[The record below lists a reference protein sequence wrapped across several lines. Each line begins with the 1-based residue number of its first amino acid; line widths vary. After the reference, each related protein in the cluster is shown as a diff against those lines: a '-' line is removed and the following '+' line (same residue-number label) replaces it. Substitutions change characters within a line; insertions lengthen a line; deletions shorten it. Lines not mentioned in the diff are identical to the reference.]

1 MAGRDGSVTWLRVK
15 DEDIDEA
22 EQLRVTV
29 SAVEEGKGKKKRK
42 RYQCKVI
49 LHGSSKEEA
58 VVGFKRFAATLKAD
72 PRLCGD
78 AQRDL
83 KQKLLADSRKQKRR
97 REDDNLVDS
106 EEGDGKRLCFSPSPS
121 FIVMLRQCLS
131 CRTLGPTL
139 TPTAHCSVSDFSDDR
154 RTLNRP
160 AKKLDNMNM
169 GPENR

>member
-1 MAGRDGSVTWLRVK
+1 MAGRDDSVTWLRVK

-83 KQKLLADSRKQKRR
+83 KQKSLADFRKQKRR

-106 EEGDGKRLCFSPSPS
+106 EEGDGKRLCFSPSPLLHS
-121 FIVMLRQCLS
+121 YAAPVSLSPHTGPYAHSHCPLLRIACLGLL
-131 CRTLGPTL
+131 R
-139 TPTAHCSVSDFSDDR
+139 
-154 RTLNRP
+154 
-160 AKKLDNMNM
+160 
-169 GPENR
+169 